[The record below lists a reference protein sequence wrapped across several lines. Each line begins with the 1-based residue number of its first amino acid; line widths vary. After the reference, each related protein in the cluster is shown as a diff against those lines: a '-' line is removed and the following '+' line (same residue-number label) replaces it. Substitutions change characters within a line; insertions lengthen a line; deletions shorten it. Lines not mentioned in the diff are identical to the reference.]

1 MNGRSVVGK
10 ESGRNAIVQ
19 SKPVLDGW
27 SGGAVLARIDQH
39 VGSDLRDGGL
49 EQDEVAIAV
58 RKACPLAKKLHR
70 AVKSVQSIVQ
80 AGEGGFEL
88 KRLGN
93 PTVRVRS
100 Q

>member
-1 MNGRSVVGK
+1 MVGK
-10 ESGRNAIVQ
+10 ESGGDASFH
-19 SKPVLDGW
+19 SKAVFDRR
-27 SGGAVLARIDQH
+27 SGGAVLARVDQH

-49 EQDEVAIAV
+49 EQDEVAIAGG
-58 RKACPLAKKLHR
+58 KASPLAKQLHR

-88 KRLGN
+88 KRLGD